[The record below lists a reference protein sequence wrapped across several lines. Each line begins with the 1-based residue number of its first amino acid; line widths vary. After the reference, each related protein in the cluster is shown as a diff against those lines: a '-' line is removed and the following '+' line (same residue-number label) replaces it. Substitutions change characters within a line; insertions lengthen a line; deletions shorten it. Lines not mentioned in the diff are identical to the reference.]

1 MPTTKKPEITPNR
14 EAAIKA
20 ARTRD
25 YLMGY
30 ELMTK
35 RFEDGW
41 YKLGNQIGTPAID
54 DRCPDDPTK
63 QPDQFSG
70 FEDAKKRL
78 FHIN

>member
-1 MPTTKKPEITPNR
+1 MSKTPVKPITPNR
-14 EAAIKA
+14 EAAINA

-30 ELMTK
+30 EVMTK
-35 RFEDGW
+35 RYEDGW
-41 YKLGNQIGTPAID
+41 YKLGDKIGTPSID
-54 DRCPDDPTK
+54 DRNPYDSQK

-78 FHIN
+78 FHL